1 MPDGRVLIALAD
13 GPLVASPTWTRFDE
27 LTNARCSGF
36 DISTGRQSEFDV
48 VETGS
53 AQVFWA
59 DRNQTLNDPDLVGR
73 QIMLQAY
80 DPVAAAWVPQFRG
93 IIDEPDFD
101 VHPSGVKSDVTFN
114 CVDIMDFV
122 GGIEFAAD
130 GSFGDAGGPTGVV
143 FYDSGPVNDRI
154 EQILTECGLAST
166 RYVVFS
172 GNAILVETLYDLGD
186 SALAAL
192 RDAVDAEFPGI
203 GLLYVDKQGRIV
215 FHGRFARLDPEG
227 TAASASPGAWD
238 FASWEAG
245 DGAAVDASPSTVA
258 QIRSFSFNYPLSR
271 VINQYQSWARNT
283 TNTPDVQIAS
293 DATSITAYGLR
304 TRSAP
309 DLILEGHKT
318 NGNTAADECQLFCD
332 YYVANYASP
341 ARNVRSVTFKALR
354 PDDVRAEY
362 LWSLMTGIEISD
374 RVTLTVADAG
384 ATAEEYFVE
393 GLSIQ
398 VRALNPEHDYMEVTP
413 NLSPAAYFTDDVFNP

>member
-1 MPDGRVLIALAD
+1 MPDGRVLIALSD
-13 GPLVASPTWTRFDE
+13 GPLVASPTWTRFDT

-59 DRNQTLNDPDLVGR
+59 DRDQTLNDPDLVGR
-73 QIMLQAY
+73 QIMLQIY

-93 IIDEPDFD
+93 IIDEPSFD

-114 CVDIMDFV
+114 CVDIMEYL
-122 GGIEFAAD
+122 GGVEIAGD
-130 GSFGDAGGPTGVV
+130 GSFGDAGGPTGVA
-143 FYDSGPVNDRI
+143 FYDNGPVNDRI
-154 EQILTECGLAST
+154 TSILTDCGIASA

-172 GNAILVETLYDLGD
+172 GNVNVVETLYDPGD
-186 SALAAL
+186 SALTAI

-203 GLLYVDKQGRIV
+203 GLLYVDKTGRIV

-258 QIRSFSFNYPLSR
+258 QIRAFSFNYPRSR
-271 VINQYQSWARNT
+271 VINQYQAWARST

-309 DLILEGHKT
+309 DLILLENKD
-318 NGNTAADECQLFCD
+318 GNPADAECQLFCN
-332 YYVANYASP
+332 YYIANYAT
-341 ARNVRSVTFKALR
+341 AQRNIRAVTFKALR

-362 LWSLMTGIEISD
+362 LWNLMTGIEISD
-374 RVTLTVADAG
+374 RLTLTVADAG
-384 ATAEEYFVE
+384 ASAEDYFVE

-398 VRALNPEHDYMEVTP
+398 VRALNPDHDYVEVTP
-413 NLSPAAYFTDDVFNP
+413 NLSPAANFIEDVFNP